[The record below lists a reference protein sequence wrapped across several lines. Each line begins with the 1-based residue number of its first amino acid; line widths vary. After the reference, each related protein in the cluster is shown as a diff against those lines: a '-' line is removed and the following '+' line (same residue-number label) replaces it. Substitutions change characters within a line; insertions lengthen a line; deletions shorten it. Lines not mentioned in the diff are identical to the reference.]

1 MCVVESGW
9 ISEEMGEC
17 KINICF
23 ETVDERTPL
32 VGRMQRTRK
41 QENDAR
47 RPSVKDGGSLEG
59 EENSV
64 TGREAQVA
72 QSRQRRS

>member
-1 MCVVESGW
+1 MVECGW
-9 ISEEMGEC
+9 ISEEMDEC
-17 KINICF
+17 RINICF

-32 VGRMQRTRK
+32 VGRMQRSRK

-47 RPSVKDGGSLEG
+47 RPSVKDRGSLDG
-59 EENSV
+59 EETSV
-64 TGREAQVA
+64 TEREERVD